1 MTIDELYGVPLEDF
15 VAARD
20 ELAKELIAAGDGDEA
35 KRVKSL
41 RKPTATAWAL
51 NRLARERPELMAALV
66 DAHAGLRSADS
77 APALRA
83 ASEARMAAI
92 QLIIGAPEGVTEAVR
107 KKMRSTLLAT
117 ATDPAAEEA
126 LIAGRLNTELE
137 PGGLGGFDMGSGFTT
152 TTPGPADG
160 FQVQGW
166 RPNERRASRRA
177 PRRSR
182 PGNAWSECSRRR
194 MRPQPKRQPCAPRPI
209 APNDW
214 RRRPKSGPPR
224 SRPSPKR
231 HASNSRRTRRVGC
244 SKKRHCHELNHESP
258 SPAGGGHALIA
269 SFRLEFM
276 LARSRP

>member
-126 LIAGRLNTELE
+126 LTAGRLNTELE

-152 TTPGPADG
+152 TTPGPG
-160 FQVQGW
+160 M
-166 RPNERRASRRA
+166 AS
-177 PRRSR
+177 
-182 PGNAWSECSRRR
+182 
-194 MRPQPKRQPCAPRPI
+194 
-209 APNDW
+209 
-214 RRRPKSGPPR
+214 KS
-224 SRPSPKR
+224 K
-231 HASNSRRTRRVGC
+231 
-244 SKKRHCHELNHESP
+244 
-258 SPAGGGHALIA
+258 AGGRTNAGKPESAKTIKARERMERVQQEADEAAAEATTLRAEADRAERLAA
-269 SFRLEFM
+269 SAEERAAKKQAVAEKARQQLE
-276 LARSRP
+276 AN